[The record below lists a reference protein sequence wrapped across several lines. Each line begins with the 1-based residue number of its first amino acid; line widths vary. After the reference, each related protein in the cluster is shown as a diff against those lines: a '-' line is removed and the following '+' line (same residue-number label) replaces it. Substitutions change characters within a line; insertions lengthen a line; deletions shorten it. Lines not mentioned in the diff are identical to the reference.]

1 MTVGMAQP
9 LQIPLI
15 ASLPVPPHQPR
26 PPVML
31 HLGRSH
37 CLVSQEEALAL
48 VVAGAQQPLQD

>member
-1 MTVGMAQP
+1 MGMAQP

-15 ASLPVPPHQPR
+15 ASLPVPPRQPR

-37 CLVSQEEALAL
+37 CLVSQGEALAL